1 MYQIE
6 RQNRCILQ
14 TLSTLHQ
21 SNNTRKT
28 EEEIL
33 GVSLRSHHNL
43 KQMKYFLQ
51 LQSDYFAASAKFCG
65 KVSVPRLFVY
75 YIDLT
80 FGNQIFI

>member
-21 SNNTRKT
+21 SNNNRKT

-33 GVSLRSHHNL
+33 GL
-43 KQMKYFLQ
+43 QM
-51 LQSDYFAASAKFCG
+51 
-65 KVSVPRLFVY
+65 LFGERA
-75 YIDLT
+75 
-80 FGNQIFI
+80 FG

>member
-33 GVSLRSHHNL
+33 GV
-43 KQMKYFLQ
+43 QMLFGERAFGRNETAFRKNKSAFR
-51 LQSDYFAASAKFCG
+51 AAERAFCSS
-65 KVSVPRLFVY
+65 KTFRLLV
-75 YIDLT
+75 D
-80 FGNQIFI
+80 

>member
-28 EEEIL
+28 EEGIL
-33 GVSLRSHHNL
+33 GV
-43 KQMKYFLQ
+43 QM
-51 LQSDYFAASAKFCG
+51 
-65 KVSVPRLFVY
+65 LFGERA
-75 YIDLT
+75 
-80 FGNQIFI
+80 FG

>member
-33 GVSLRSHHNL
+33 GV
-43 KQMKYFLQ
+43 QMLFGKRAFGRNETGFQ
-51 LQSDYFAASAKFCG
+51 KNKSAFRAAERAFCSS
-65 KVSVPRLFVY
+65 KTFRLLV
-75 YIDLT
+75 
-80 FGNQIFI
+80 G

>member
-14 TLSTLHQ
+14 TLSTLQQ

-33 GVSLRSHHNL
+33 GV
-43 KQMKYFLQ
+43 QM
-51 LQSDYFAASAKFCG
+51 
-65 KVSVPRLFVY
+65 LF
-75 YIDLT
+75 DKRA
-80 FGNQIFI
+80 FG

>member
-6 RQNRCILQ
+6 RQNRYILQ

-33 GVSLRSHHNL
+33 SV
-43 KQMKYFLQ
+43 QM
-51 LQSDYFAASAKFCG
+51 
-65 KVSVPRLFVY
+65 LFGERA
-75 YIDLT
+75 
-80 FGNQIFI
+80 FG